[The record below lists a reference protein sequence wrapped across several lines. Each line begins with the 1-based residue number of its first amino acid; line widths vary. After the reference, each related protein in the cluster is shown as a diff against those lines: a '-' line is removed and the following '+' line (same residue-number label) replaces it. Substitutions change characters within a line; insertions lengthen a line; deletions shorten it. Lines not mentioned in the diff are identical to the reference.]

1 MEQEW
6 YERMRPQDFD
16 DYEDMMSMD
25 LEDMFDALMEE
36 KDGLHGDFAL
46 DSSACIN

>member
-16 DYEDMMSMD
+16 DYEEMMD
-25 LEDMFDALMEE
+25 LEDLFDSLMEE
-36 KDGLHGDFAL
+36 KDGLHRNTESNCSIYID
-46 DSSACIN
+46 